1 MKKFATFIAAGAMMF
16 SMQAADVEVVV
27 EAVDNGGI
35 VPGNTYRVYAI
46 MPSADYSLHAVF
58 ADTQDQI
65 SIETTGAFYQHPYG
79 NYSTLDI
86 NPGIVATVP
95 ELAYDSWVTIGAED
109 NQNNNLWSVGAEFDG
124 FAQGQGFS
132 IVDGAWFLIPTD
144 VRTIADAGNKV
155 LLLQLTTDGEA
166 TGVLNFQGW
175 KEDGQTWQERG
186 VTFSTNDA
194 KVFGCTDLDATNYNI
209 AANYNDGTCQFA
221 DDNGNTIHASAL
233 TGVQNDAEVQIF
245 PNPVWEGQFNLQFS
259 QELNL
264 KADNLIVE
272 IFDGSGKIVLSQE
285 LSDGSV
291 IGGNRVVIDH
301 DLSAGNYT
309 VSVQVGGFKDAL
321 QVVVTK

>member
-194 KVFGCTDLDATNYNI
+194 KVL
-209 AANYNDGTCQFA
+209 
-221 DDNGNTIHASAL
+221 
-233 TGVQNDAEVQIF
+233 GV
-245 PNPVWEGQFNLQFS
+245 
-259 QELNL
+259 
-264 KADNLIVE
+264 LI
-272 IFDGSGKIVLSQE
+272 
-285 LSDGSV
+285 
-291 IGGNRVVIDH
+291 
-301 DLSAGNYT
+301 
-309 VSVQVGGFKDAL
+309 
-321 QVVVTK
+321 